1 MHQTILICLVG
12 KSWQETETKVMS
24 DMVSL
29 YVLTVTDTIISTSRR
44 HEILSMWNTAHYNQ
58 ILDERGNVKSSVW
71 QYK

>member
-1 MHQTILICLVG
+1 MPLIPLVMHQTILICLVG

-44 HEILSMWNTAHYNQ
+44 HEILSM
-58 ILDERGNVKSSVW
+58 
-71 QYK
+71 